1 MDNVWIGDEAVAVEA
16 QYLPDGEIR
25 PTAFTWRG
33 LRRKVVG
40 LGRQWDEA
48 DGRHI
53 LIEAVDGG
61 RFELRLTSSEN
72 RWRLLRA
79 WERPYLV

>member
-1 MDNVWIGDEAVAVEA
+1 MDNVWNGDETVAVEA
-16 QYLPDGEIR
+16 RFLPDEEIR

-33 LRRKVVG
+33 RRRRVVG

-48 DGRHI
+48 DGRHV
-53 LIEAVDGG
+53 LIEATDGG
-61 RFELRLTSSEN
+61 RFELCLTSTEN

-79 WERPYLV
+79 WERPHLV